1 MFLFDSNEPEK
12 PKMMYWKRKEQILI
26 WSKGNREA
34 QFRDVL
40 LGWVGWVG
48 SVEGLHSGD
57 LTTLLLGCASK
68 SKLNLF
74 FLIDQVPSVV
84 FLFLFF
90 FSRREQREQTLRF

>member
-1 MFLFDSNEPEK
+1 
-12 PKMMYWKRKEQILI
+12 MMYWKRKEQILI

-40 LGWVGWVG
+40 LGWVGGWG
-48 SVEGLHSGD
+48 RSRGWISGD

-90 FSRREQREQTLRF
+90 FETRATRTNTTFLVLWQ